1 MKSLVV
7 YYSKFGNT
15 HLVAEA
21 IAEELQSAGEVHL
34 IEINDLTGADYQGV
48 DLVVMGCPTHKMNL
62 PEDVRPLVSDLPKK
76 VLKGGYFA
84 AFDTSY
90 KMSAFLSRFTASK
103 KLASKLRKL
112 GGKQIVPPETFHV
125 VEREGPLYDDEL
137 DLARAWANTI
147 LGKIS

>member
-21 IAEELQSAGEVHL
+21 IAEELQSAGEVSL
-34 IEINDLTGADYQGV
+34 VEFTDLADADYQGV

-62 PEDVRPLVSDLPKK
+62 PEDVRPLVADLPKK
-76 VLKGGYFA
+76 VLKGEYFA

-90 KMSAFLSRFTASK
+90 KMSATLSKFTASK

-125 VEREGPLYDDEL
+125 TEREGPLYDGEL
-137 DLARAWANTI
+137 DRARAWAKVI
-147 LGKIS
+147 LSKID